1 MIPNYRFG
9 SEELPVQAGRYL
21 LVVSP
26 LCPYCRRVTIARRLL
41 GLEAAIGVR
50 YATGSGPD
58 GFEFIR
64 DGYSYDPLLMVR
76 SARELYR
83 RQPTFEPDDP
93 QTVPVIL
100 DSQRDNQIVATES
113 ADMLLDFCTAWKPFS
128 HFDAPDLY
136 PENERA
142 KLDALDTWLNKQL
155 VAPSWAVSH
164 GEADGQTQR
173 NFSLALERLE
183 DMLRENPF
191 LTGEQP
197 VESDIRA
204 FVVFQV
210 LASSSPEIL
219 RDFEAISEYLSRLS
233 KLPAWVSPEEAAALD
248 PDYSGSGESEDSA
261 GAIACSA

>member
-9 SEELPVQAGRYL
+9 SAELPVQVGRYL

-64 DGYSYDPLLMVR
+64 DGYSYDPVLMVR

-100 DSQRDNQIVATES
+100 DSQRDSQIVATES
-113 ADMLLDFCTAWKPFS
+113 ADMLLDFCTAWKPFC
-128 HFDAPDLY
+128 HFEAPDLY
-136 PENERA
+136 PPVERE
-142 KLDALDTWLNKQL
+142 KLDELDAWLNKQL
-155 VAPSWAVSH
+155 VAPSWSVSQ
-164 GEADGQTQR
+164 GEADAETR
-173 NFSLALERLE
+173 EEFSRTLQRLE
-183 DMLRENPF
+183 EMLHVNPF
-191 LTGEQP
+191 LTGQQP
-197 VESDIRA
+197 RESDIRA

-210 LASSSPEIL
+210 ISAADPQIL
-219 RDFEAISEYLSRLS
+219 SDFEAISEYLSRLS

-248 PDYSGSGESEDSA
+248 PNYSGSGESEDSA
-261 GAIACSA
+261 GAVACSA

>member
-9 SEELPVQAGRYL
+9 SEELPVQAGRFL

-26 LCPYCRRVTIARRLL
+26 TCPYCRRVTIARRLL
-41 GLEAAIGVR
+41 GLEGAIGVR

-83 RQPTFEPDDP
+83 RQPNFEPDDP

-100 DSQRDNQIVATES
+100 DSQRGNQIVATES

-128 HFDAPDLY
+128 HFEAPDLY
-136 PENERA
+136 PAAERA
-142 KLDALDTWLNKQL
+142 KLDTLDAWLNKQL
-155 VAPSWAVSH
+155 VGPSWSVSH
-164 GEADGQTQR
+164 GEATLQARQD
-173 NFSLALERLE
+173 FSLTLERLE

-197 VESDIRA
+197 TESDIRA

-210 LASSSPEIL
+210 LSSSAPEML

-248 PDYSGSGESEDSA
+248 HNYSGSGESEDSA

>member
-26 LCPYCRRVTIARRLL
+26 ACPYCRRVTIARRLL

-83 RQPTFEPDDP
+83 RQPNFEPDDP

-100 DSQRDNQIVATES
+100 DSKRDNQIVATES
-113 ADMLLDFCTAWKPFS
+113 ADMLLDFCTAWKPFT
-128 HFDAPDLY
+128 HFEAPDLY
-136 PENERA
+136 PAAERA
-142 KLDALDTWLNKQL
+142 KLDALDAWLNKQL
-155 VAPSWAVSH
+155 VTPSWAVSH
-164 GEADGQTQR
+164 GEADGQTRR

-183 DMLRENPF
+183 EMLRENSF

-210 LASSSPEIL
+210 LSSSAPEML

-248 PDYSGSGESEDSA
+248 PNYSGSSESEDTA

>member
-9 SEELPVQAGRYL
+9 SEQLPVQAGRYL
-21 LVVSP
+21 LLVSP
-26 LCPYCRRVTIARRLL
+26 TCPYCRRVTIARRLL
-41 GLEAAIGVR
+41 GLEGAIGVR

-64 DGYSYDPLLMVR
+64 DGYSYDPVLMVR

-83 RQPTFEPDDP
+83 RQPDFEPNDP

-128 HFDAPDLY
+128 HFEAPDLY
-136 PENERA
+136 PA
-142 KLDALDTWLNKQL
+142 AQQTKLDTLDAWLNKQL
-155 VAPSWAVSH
+155 VAPSCSVSH
-164 GEADGQTQR
+164 GKADTESSR
-173 NFSLALERLE
+173 SFSLALERLE
-183 DMLRENPF
+183 QMLRENPF

-197 VESDIRA
+197 AESDIRA

-210 LASSSPEIL
+210 LSASAPEIL
-219 RDFEAISEYLSRLS
+219 RDFETISEYLSRLS

-248 PDYSGSGESEDSA
+248 PNYLGSGESEDSA
-261 GAIACSA
+261 GAVCCSA

>member
-26 LCPYCRRVTIARRLL
+26 TCPYCRRVTIARRLL

-64 DGYSYDPLLMVR
+64 DGYSYDPVLMVR

-83 RQPTFEPDDP
+83 RQPNFEPDDP

-128 HFDAPDLY
+128 HFEAPDLY
-136 PENERA
+136 PEAERA
-142 KLDALDTWLNKQL
+142 KLDALDAWVNKQL
-155 VAPSWAVSH
+155 VSPSWAVSH
-164 GEADGQTQR
+164 GEADDESR
-173 NFSLALERLE
+173 RSFSLALERLE
-183 DMLRENPF
+183 EMLRENPF

-210 LASSSPEIL
+210 LSASASEIL

-233 KLPAWVSPEEAAALD
+233 KLPAWVSPEEAAASDLN
-248 PDYSGSGESEDSA
+248 YCGSGKSEDSA

>member
-9 SEELPVQAGRYL
+9 SEELPVQAGRFL

-26 LCPYCRRVTIARRLL
+26 TCPYCRRVTIARRLL
-41 GLEAAIGVR
+41 GLEGAIGVR

-83 RQPTFEPDDP
+83 RQPNFEPEDP

-100 DSQRDNQIVATES
+100 DSQRGNQIVATES
-113 ADMLLDFCTAWKPFS
+113 ADILLDFCTAWKPFS
-128 HFDAPDLY
+128 HFEAPDLY
-136 PENERA
+136 PAAERA
-142 KLDALDTWLNKQL
+142 KLDTLDAWLNKQL
-155 VAPSWAVSH
+155 VGPSWSVSH
-164 GEADGQTQR
+164 GEATLQARQD
-173 NFSLALERLE
+173 FSLTLERLE

-197 VESDIRA
+197 TESDIRA

-210 LASSSPEIL
+210 LSASSPEML

-248 PDYSGSGESEDSA
+248 PNYSGSGESEDSA

>member
-41 GLEAAIGVR
+41 GLEGAIGVR

-64 DGYSYDPLLMVR
+64 DGYSYDPVLMVR

-83 RQPTFEPDDP
+83 RQPDFEPEDP

-100 DSQRDNQIVATES
+100 DSQRDNQIVSTES
-113 ADMLLDFCTAWKPFS
+113 ADILLDFCTAWKPFS
-128 HFDAPDLY
+128 HFEAPDLY
-136 PENERA
+136 PEAERA
-142 KLDALDTWLNKQL
+142 KLDALDAWLNKQL
-155 VAPSWAVSH
+155 VGPSWSVSH
-164 GEADGQTQR
+164 GEATLQARQD
-173 NFSLALERLE
+173 FSVTLERL
-183 DMLRENPF
+183 DQMLRENPF

-210 LASSSPEIL
+210 LSASSPEIL

-248 PDYSGSGESEDSA
+248 PNYLGSGESEDSA

>member
-26 LCPYCRRVTIARRLL
+26 TCPYCRRVTIVRRLL

-64 DGYSYDPLLMVR
+64 DGYSYDPALMVR

-83 RQPTFEPDDP
+83 RQPNFEPDDP

-128 HFDAPDLY
+128 HFEAPDLY
-136 PENERA
+136 PAAEQT
-142 KLDALDTWLNKQL
+142 KLDTLDAWLNRQL
-155 VAPSWAVSH
+155 VASSWSVSH
-164 GEADGQTQR
+164 GEADAQSRR
-173 NFSLALERLE
+173 NFSVALERLE
-183 DMLRENPF
+183 EMLRENPF

-204 FVVFQV
+204 FVVFQA
-210 LASSSPEIL
+210 LSASSPEIL
-219 RDFEAISEYLSRLS
+219 SDFEAISEYLSRLS
-233 KLPAWVSPEEAAALD
+233 KLPGWVSREEAAALD
-248 PDYSGSGESEDSA
+248 PNYSGSGESEDSA

>member
-128 HFDAPDLY
+128 HFEAPDLY
-136 PENERA
+136 PKNERA

-173 NFSLALERLE
+173 NFSL
-183 DMLRENPF
+183 
-191 LTGEQP
+191 T
-197 VESDIRA
+197 
-204 FVVFQV
+204 
-210 LASSSPEIL
+210 
-219 RDFEAISEYLSRLS
+219 
-233 KLPAWVSPEEAAALD
+233 
-248 PDYSGSGESEDSA
+248 
-261 GAIACSA
+261 

>member
-26 LCPYCRRVTIARRLL
+26 ACPYCRRVTIARRLL

-83 RQPTFEPDDP
+83 RQPNFEPDDP

-113 ADMLLDFCTAWKPFS
+113 ADMLLDFCTAWKPFT
-128 HFDAPDLY
+128 HFEAPDLY
-136 PENERA
+136 PAAERA
-142 KLDALDTWLNKQL
+142 KLDALDAWLNKQL
-155 VAPSWAVSH
+155 VSPSWAVSH
-164 GEADGQTQR
+164 
-173 NFSLALERLE
+173 
-183 DMLRENPF
+183 
-191 LTGEQP
+191 
-197 VESDIRA
+197 
-204 FVVFQV
+204 
-210 LASSSPEIL
+210 
-219 RDFEAISEYLSRLS
+219 
-233 KLPAWVSPEEAAALD
+233 
-248 PDYSGSGESEDSA
+248 
-261 GAIACSA
+261 

>member
-26 LCPYCRRVTIARRLL
+26 TCPYCRRVTIARRLL

-64 DGYSYDPLLMVR
+64 DGYSYDPVLMVR

-83 RQPTFEPDDP
+83 RQPNFEPDDP

-100 DSQRDNQIVATES
+100 DSQRGNQIVATES

-128 HFDAPDLY
+128 HFEAPDLY
-136 PENERA
+136 PAAERA
-142 KLDALDTWLNKQL
+142 KLDTLDAWLNKQL
-155 VAPSWAVSH
+155 VGPSWSVSH
-164 GEADGQTQR
+164 GEATLQARQD
-173 NFSLALERLE
+173 FSLTLERLE

-210 LASSSPEIL
+210 LSASSPETL

-248 PDYSGSGESEDSA
+248 PNYSGSGKSEDSS

>member
-9 SEELPVQAGRYL
+9 SKQLPVQAGRYL

-26 LCPYCRRVTIARRLL
+26 TCPYCRRVTIARRLL
-41 GLEAAIGVR
+41 GLEGAIGVR

-64 DGYSYDPLLMVR
+64 DGYSYDPVLMAR

-83 RQPTFEPDDP
+83 RHPNFEPEDP

-113 ADMLLDFCTAWKPFS
+113 ADILLDFCTAWKPFS
-128 HFDAPDLY
+128 HFEAPDLY
-136 PENERA
+136 PEAERA
-142 KLDALDTWLNKQL
+142 KLDTLDAWLNKQL
-155 VAPSWAVSH
+155 VGPSWSVSH
-164 GEADGQTQR
+164 GEATLQARQD
-173 NFSLALERLE
+173 FSVTLERL
-183 DMLRENPF
+183 DQMLRENPF

-197 VESDIRA
+197 TESDIRA

-210 LASSSPEIL
+210 LSASSPEML
-219 RDFEAISEYLSRLS
+219 RDFEVISEYLSRLS

-248 PDYSGSGESEDSA
+248 PNYLGSGESEDSA

>member
-100 DSQRDNQIVATES
+100 DSQRGNQIVATES
-113 ADMLLDFCTAWKPFS
+113 ADMLLDFCTAWKPFC
-128 HFDAPDLY
+128 HFEAPDLY
-136 PENERA
+136 PPAERE
-142 KLDALDTWLNKQL
+142 KLDEFDGWLNQHL
-155 VAPSWAVSH
+155 VTPSWAVSH
-164 GEADGQTQR
+164 GEADAQTR
-173 NFSLALERLE
+173 RKFSLTLERLE
-183 DMLRENPF
+183 DMLRKNPF

-197 VESDIRA
+197 RESDIRA

-210 LASSSPEIL
+210 LSSSSPEIL
-219 RDFEAISEYLSRLS
+219 RNFEAISEYLSRLS
-233 KLPAWVSPEEAAALD
+233 QLPEWVSPEEAAALD

-261 GAIACSA
+261 GAACCSA